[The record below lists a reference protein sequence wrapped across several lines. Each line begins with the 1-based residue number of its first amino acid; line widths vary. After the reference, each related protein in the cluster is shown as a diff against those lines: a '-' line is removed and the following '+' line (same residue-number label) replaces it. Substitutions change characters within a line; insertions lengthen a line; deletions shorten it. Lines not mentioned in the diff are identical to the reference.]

1 MKKLIKKLTM
11 FALAFIIMGGA
22 FAISAENSEAFAA
35 TNKARV
41 YAELKASGYSKAAAA
56 GIMANIKHESNYNP
70 NAGRGAYGLI
80 QWTGSR
86 KRALKRYAKSK
97 KLSYK
102 SVKAQIGYMNKELKS
117 GYKGLYKHLKT
128 VKNNKS
134 GAYKAAH
141 KFCYDFER
149 PANKSSRSKKRGN
162 TAKKI
167 YSKLA

>member
-86 KRALKRYAKSK
+86 KSALKRYAKESIS
-97 KLSYK
+97 LCT
-102 SVKAQIGYMNKELKS
+102 EL
-117 GYKGLYKHLKT
+117 
-128 VKNNKS
+128 
-134 GAYKAAH
+134 
-141 KFCYDFER
+141 EM
-149 PANKSSRSKKRGN
+149 
-162 TAKKI
+162 
-167 YSKLA
+167 